1 MMTDN
6 DPQIQD
12 EQPEVESM
20 ASEDESP
27 VIEPVE
33 AEIEAPEVEPVV
45 MEGEPVE
52 LLEED
57 EPAEP
62 PSKLRRFMSRALRW
76 VTGFMVVFAC
86 GVAVT
91 WVVQVRPGLEQIG
104 SLQAEL
110 ESAQNQ
116 IDLLESEVESL
127 HPLEGENSSLRNEI
141 TTTKQRMDLLSVLV
155 DVTTAQLAIA
165 QEDPIAAKAA
175 LAGTDDRLMALDV
188 ELIGADTVE
197 KLRNRLAL
205 VLEEVDDSAFAA
217 QVDLQVLASDLLSL
231 ESDLFGE

>member
-1 MMTDN
+1 MTDN

-57 EPAEP
+57 EPAKP

-104 SLQAEL
+104 SLRAEL

-116 IDLLESEVESL
+116 IDSLESEVESL

-155 DVTTAQLAIA
+155 DVTAAQLAIA

-197 KLRNRLAL
+197 GLRNRLAL
-205 VLEEVDDSAFAA
+205 VLEEVDDNAFAA
-217 QVDLQVLASDLLSL
+217 QRDLQILASNLLAL
-231 ESDLFGE
+231 ERSLFGE

>member
-1 MMTDN
+1 MTDN

-12 EQPEVESM
+12 EQPDVESM
-20 ASEDESP
+20 TSEAEP
-27 VIEPVE
+27 PAIEPVE

-52 LLEED
+52 ILEEV
-57 EPAEP
+57 EPAQP
-62 PSKLRRFMSRALRW
+62 PSKLRRFSSRALRW

-91 WVVQVRPGLEQIG
+91 WFVQVRPGSEQIG

-116 IDLLESEVESL
+116 INSLESEVESL
-127 HPLEGENSSLRNEI
+127 RPLEGENSSLRNEI
-141 TTTKQRMDLLSVLV
+141 TTIKQRMDLLSVLV
-155 DVTTAQLAIA
+155 DVTTAQLAVA

-188 ELIGADTVE
+188 ELIGVDTVE
-197 KLRNRLAL
+197 GLRNRLAL
-205 VLEEVDDSAFAA
+205 VLEEVDDNAFAA
-217 QVDLQVLASDLLSL
+217 QRDLQILASNLLSL
-231 ESDLFGE
+231 ERSLFGE

>member
-1 MMTDN
+1 MTDN

-52 LLEED
+52 LLEEA
-57 EPAEP
+57 EPVKP

-104 SLQAEL
+104 SLRAEL

-116 IDLLESEVESL
+116 IDSLEGEVESL

-175 LAGTDDRLMALDV
+175 LAGTDDRLIALDV

-197 KLRNRLAL
+197 GLRNRLAL
-205 VLEEVDDSAFAA
+205 VLEEVDDNAFAA
-217 QVDLQVLASDLLSL
+217 QRDLQILASNLLSL
-231 ESDLFGE
+231 ERSLFGE

>member
-1 MMTDN
+1 MTDN
-6 DPQIQD
+6 DLQIQD
-12 EQPEVESM
+12 EQPDVEPM

-33 AEIEAPEVEPVV
+33 AEIEAPEVKPVV

-52 LLEED
+52 LLEEE

-76 VTGFMVVFAC
+76 VTLFMVVFAC

-91 WVVQVRPGLEQIG
+91 WVVQVRPGSEQIG
-104 SLQAEL
+104 SLRAEL
-110 ESAQNQ
+110 ESSQNQ
-116 IDLLESEVESL
+116 IDSLESEVESL
-127 HPLEGENSSLRNEI
+127 RPLEGENSSLRDEI
-141 TTTKQRMDLLSVLV
+141 TKITQRMDLLSVLV

-165 QEDPIAAKAA
+165 QEDPLAAKAA

-188 ELIGADTVE
+188 ELIGADTVDG
-197 KLRNRLAL
+197 LRNRLAL
-205 VLEEVDDSAFAA
+205 VLEEVDDNEFAA
-217 QVDLQVLASDLLSL
+217 QRDLQILASNLLSL
-231 ESDLFGE
+231 ERSLFGE

>member
-1 MMTDN
+1 MTDN

-12 EQPEVESM
+12 EQSEVESM

-27 VIEPVE
+27 VIEQVE

-45 MEGEPVE
+45 VEGEPVE
-52 LLEED
+52 LLEEG

-62 PSKLRRFMSRALRW
+62 PSKLRRFMSQALRW
-76 VTGFMVVFAC
+76 VTGVMVVFAC

-91 WVVQVRPGLEQIG
+91 WIVQVRPGSEQIG
-104 SLQAEL
+104 LLRADL

-116 IDLLESEVESL
+116 INLLEDEVESL
-127 HPLEGENSSLRNEI
+127 QPLEGENASLRNEI
-141 TTTKQRMDLLSVLV
+141 TTIEQRMDLLSVLV

-197 KLRNRLAL
+197 GLRNRLAL
-205 VLEEVDDSAFAA
+205 VLDEVDDNAFAA
-217 QVDLQVLASDLLSL
+217 QRDLQILASNLLSL
-231 ESDLFGE
+231 ERSLFGE